1 MVDTRKLTTT
11 PARPEMKINK
21 KDIECFQNK
30 SFLANGGRWSCLK
43 EEWMGDPAIL
53 YSFTCFN
60 NKPHKKIFYVYN
72 LNAYFLAFICFI

>member
-11 PARPEMKINK
+11 PARPDMEINK
-21 KDIECFQNK
+21 KDKERKKDIERKCFQNK
-30 SFLANGGRWSCLK
+30 SSLANGGRCSCLK

-60 NKPHKKIFYVYN
+60 NKPHKK
-72 LNAYFLAFICFI
+72 YFMYII